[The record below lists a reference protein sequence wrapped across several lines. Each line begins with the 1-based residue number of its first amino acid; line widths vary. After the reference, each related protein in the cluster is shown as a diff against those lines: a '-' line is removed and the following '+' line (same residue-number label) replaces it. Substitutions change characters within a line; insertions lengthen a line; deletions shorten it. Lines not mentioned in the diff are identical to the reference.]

1 MTAKKKTAR
10 KTPPSTK
17 PAPKKK
23 AAARPRA
30 APVDPARAEA
40 AGEVL
45 QAVWLSEK
53 HFDLESELVLQGG
66 APVVDE
72 DAEGHLWV
80 TVKLHV
86 PALDVD
92 MWLDG
97 THTDHPDNQDEPDD
111 EAS

>member
-10 KTPPSTK
+10 KTPSSKK
-17 PAPKKK
+17 PVPKK
-23 AAARPRA
+23 
-30 APVDPARAEA
+30 PVDPARAEA

-97 THTDHPDNQDEPDD
+97 THTDHPDNQDESDD